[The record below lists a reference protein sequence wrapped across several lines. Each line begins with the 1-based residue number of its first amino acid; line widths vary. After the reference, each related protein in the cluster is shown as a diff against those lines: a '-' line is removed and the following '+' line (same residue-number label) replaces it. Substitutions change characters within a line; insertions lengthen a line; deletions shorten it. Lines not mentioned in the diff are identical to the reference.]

1 MVVGVWAAEMGVLQG
16 LLQVMGAEVIRQP
29 QGELNQGQHH
39 PHPHPHLRRLRSPHR
54 GIPIAGQS
62 TV

>member
-1 MVVGVWAAEMGVLQG
+1 MGVLQG